1 MEDKKELINIDD
13 ATKGVVTDIVNT
25 NDPDE
30 FKDLV
35 SLFNLN
41 QSKKNALRII
51 KLTGLLEKI
60 EDQAIERFNK
70 KPDQM
75 SNQELLEYLKA
86 IENSIDRSQKYV
98 NEAES
103 KPMIQLNQQNN
114 INIDAGSQLDRES
127 KEKVIETIKA
137 ILGGIENPSDAIEN
151 IAEENV
157 SEYKGE
163 EDDNN

>member
-1 MEDKKELINIDD
+1 MEDKKELININDS
-13 ATKGVVTDIVNT
+13 TKEVVTDIVNT
-25 NDPDE
+25 NDPEE

-41 QSKKNALRII
+41 QSKKNALRIV
-51 KLTGLLEKI
+51 KLNELLDKI
-60 EDQAIERFNK
+60 ENTAIDRFNK

-75 SNQELLEYLKA
+75 SNQDLLDYLKA

-98 NEAES
+98 NEVET

-114 INIDAGSQLDRES
+114 ININAGDNLSRES
-127 KEKVIETIKA
+127 KEKVLEVIKSLLSGEEQNIEDQNI
-137 ILGGIENPSDAIEN
+137 IIESTDE
-151 IAEENV
+151 
-157 SEYKGE
+157 GE

>member
-13 ATKGVVTDIVNT
+13 STKEVVDDIVNT
-25 NDPDE
+25 NDPEE

-41 QSKKNALRII
+41 QSKKNALRIV
-51 KLTGLLEKI
+51 KLNELLDKI
-60 EDQAIERFNK
+60 ENTAIDRFNK

-75 SNQELLEYLKA
+75 SNQELLDYLKA

-98 NEAES
+98 NEVET

-114 INIDAGSQLDRES
+114 ININAGDNLSRES
-127 KEKVIETIKA
+127 KEKVLEVIKSLLSGEEQNVEDQNIIIESTDE
-137 ILGGIENPSDAIEN
+137 G
-151 IAEENV
+151 EEN
-157 SEYKGE
+157 
-163 EDDNN
+163 DNN